1 MSVVLP
7 GESFL
12 LEMLVLTVECKAGFL
27 TAPGTEGGRPERSR
41 QSTLLRGRRE
51 RPASETPCRH
61 CPESV
66 CPGLCWEPSAPTGT
80 TGSGGR
86 AGVPEPSSEGRERGG
101 GRGGDRDKIWSTRDS
116 PSRTLF
122 VRDRFL
128 PVHRLLGSGQL
139 QGLQQ
144 AADIQKEQVRVPWL
158 GKRGDQFHI
167 RLQTQGIAN
176 NLAHVKSPLTIVKA
190 RFGNGVSP
198 HGDVVCHAGDRRAES
213 RFR

>member
-1 MSVVLP
+1 MKCLSSLSSVRQVFSP
-7 GESFL
+7 PRGQR
-12 LEMLVLTVECKAGFL
+12 A
-27 TAPGTEGGRPERSR
+27 GGRRGAARARCSVGAGSGPRLRLRVDTVRSP
-41 QSTLLRGRRE
+41 SVLGFAGNLLRQQE
-51 RPASETPCRH
+51 QQ
-61 CPESV
+61 
-66 CPGLCWEPSAPTGT
+66 
-80 TGSGGR
+80 
-86 AGVPEPSSEGRERGG
+86 GREEEQVFQSLPPRGVSVAG